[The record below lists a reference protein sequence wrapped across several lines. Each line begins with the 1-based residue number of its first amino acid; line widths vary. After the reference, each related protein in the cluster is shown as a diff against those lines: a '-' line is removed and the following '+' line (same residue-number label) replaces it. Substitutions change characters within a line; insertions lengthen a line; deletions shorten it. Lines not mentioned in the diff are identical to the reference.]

1 LRTSKP
7 RRLAIYQTNGPAAWR
22 SRLRAPAIMS
32 GIFIEFVEF
41 FHAAFYAG
49 LRAAGTELL
58 LESNSITEGIDV
70 IRGRVFA
77 AQ

>member
-1 LRTSKP
+1 
-7 RRLAIYQTNGPAAWR
+7 
-22 SRLRAPAIMS
+22 MS